1 MGGYCPSLY
10 TFENLSGIKI
20 APLSFT
26 AYVTIRPTGKR
37 RLHNMDSQLDNSC
50 LLDESDEQKA
60 LMETLAVTVHHF
72 FGEMAKDF
80 SRNYRPA

>member
-1 MGGYCPSLY
+1 MRRKLSLHPDFCKLLWHKNCTLY
-10 TFENLSGIKI
+10 I
-20 APLSFT
+20 T
-26 AYVTIRPTGKR
+26 AYGKIISTEKR
-37 RLHNMDSQLDNSC
+37 MLHNMTSQLDNRC
-50 LLDESDEQKA
+50 MLDEAEEQKA